1 MIYMKVKITFVKKR
15 EMKKNVSGIKRKKVK
30 VRKNSDRCGNY
41 IMALLLRPRKMEV
54 IFLPKKC
61 VTWHSSN

>member
-15 EMKKNVSGIKRKKVK
+15 EMKKNVSGKKVK

-61 VTWHSSN
+61 VTWQSSN